1 MFVNVIVSSLVKSI
15 VNAFANLFVKLIV
28 NLIVNSIVNFIGTSI
43 TNSIVNMASLSHA
56 SKELPIAWTR
66 LFLIRYDAFVKLQSA
81 KRTGNNRSAKPST
94 VLKNIQ
100 QSL

>member
-1 MFVNVIVSSLVKSI
+1 MGPESAKVIFCWSNVFRTLCTMDIIIKKLMFVNVIVSSLVKSI

-56 SKELPIAWTR
+56 SKELPIA
-66 LFLIRYDAFVKLQSA
+66 
-81 KRTGNNRSAKPST
+81 
-94 VLKNIQ
+94 
-100 QSL
+100 

>member
-1 MFVNVIVSSLVKSI
+1 MGPESAKVIFCWSYVFRTFCSTDIIIKKLMFVNVIVSSLVKSI

-56 SKELPIAWTR
+56 SKELPIA
-66 LFLIRYDAFVKLQSA
+66 
-81 KRTGNNRSAKPST
+81 
-94 VLKNIQ
+94 
-100 QSL
+100 